1 MEGTTHIVWALGRG
15 PLYGISGVNISNSAT
30 VDTRIT
36 RFRFLGVSL
45 KSLDET
51 VVPYSITSKD
61 VILPPVDTMYW
72 CSVHKLDNQFE
83 SKHHM
88 VQYEA
93 DISPGS
99 EDVVHHM
106 EVFHY
111 QSQESGEFPVWTGS
125 CSYENAPKELTQ
137 SKKVLAAW
145 AI

>member
-1 MEGTTHIVWALGRG
+1 
-15 PLYGISGVNISNSAT
+15 
-30 VDTRIT
+30 
-36 RFRFLGVSL
+36 
-45 KSLDET
+45 
-51 VVPYSITSKD
+51 
-61 VILPPVDTMYW
+61 MYW

-125 CSYENAPKELTQ
+125 CSDENAPKELTQ
-137 SKKVLAAW
+137 SKMYWQLGQSEQGHSPILNRLGW
-145 AI
+145 LLEEITSILLTC